1 MNRALSYLTC
11 ATALLLATAGCHDST
26 SPLSQLLR
34 REQRIYAI
42 QVPQRA
48 AVGDTVRISFFDSIG
63 FCDTGVVF
71 DSQLTAD
78 GVRFVVSSVPHAV
91 DCIPPGAG
99 DIIQIPFVYV
109 VGPPHV
115 APFTVRFAEPGE
127 ADSVRVIAGP

>member
-1 MNRALSYLTC
+1 MVLLTLPFDMRDC
-11 ATALLLATAGCHDST
+11 DAV
-26 SPLSQLLR
+26 PF
-34 REQRIYAI
+34 II

-48 AVGDTVRISFFDSIG
+48 AAGDTVRIRFNDSIG

-71 DSQLTAD
+71 DSQSTAE

-99 DIIQIPFVYV
+99 MMVQLPFVYV
-109 VGPPHV
+109 VVPPHA

-127 ADSVRVIAGP
+127 ADSVRVIAAQ